1 MSLNKKVFDL
11 DYAGKKLSFET
22 SELAGQANS
31 AVIGRYGDS
40 AILVTVV
47 MSEQDVDLHYFP
59 LRIEY
64 QERFH
69 SIGRILGARFIRRE
83 GRPSDESVL
92 AGRLI
97 DRTMRPLF
105 NQDMR
110 REIQLVI
117 TPISFDTEQ
126 EHDFLA
132 LITASVA
139 LSISNVPWNGPVAG
153 VRFVQENGEIKVN
166 PGKIALSKNID
177 APFPKK
183 EFTFDTFVAG
193 TKDRISMIEL
203 EGIDGKEEEIAKAF
217 EMAQKEI
224 TSLVEFQEK
233 IVKEIGQEKAEVEV
247 QTLTDENKKTIE
259 EAVKGKI
266 DEAIYVKDKAQ
277 QHKNIKAL
285 EEEVKDLLIST
296 DVDEKQIALANAYID
311 KLIDQR
317 MHERILNE
325 DLRVDSRP
333 LDQVRELNSE
343 VGMFARTHGSAYF
356 SRGQTQALAITTIG
370 PPGQDQI
377 LENTFIVGKSRFM
390 LHYNFPPYSVGET
403 GMFRGAGRREIG
415 HGMLAKKALQNMLP
429 DLEDFPYAVRVVSEI
444 LSSNGSSSMATV
456 CASTMSLLDAGVPLK
471 KPVAGIAMGLI
482 SSDDPKKYKIL
493 TDIQGPEDHFGDADF
508 KVAGTTDGVTAM
520 QMDVKIEGLTV
531 PMLVDAMA
539 ASKKARLQI
548 LEHMKATIPAPKALS
563 QYAPLILK
571 TRIPVDRI
579 GELIGPGGKNIN
591 GIIAETGALA
601 IDIEEDGLV
610 FISAD
615 NQEAGQA
622 ALQRVEQSMKEF
634 TVGEIIEGPIVRL
647 LEFGAIVD
655 LGGGH
660 DGMIHVSEL
669 KNGFVK
675 NVTDVV
681 KEGQT
686 VKAKVIK
693 VDNGKIGLSMKAL
706 QDPPTGGGDAPKG
719 PKPHGPRHEKK
730 HDSPKPPKEQ
740 KESGHKHIPDVD
752 LRL

>member
-1 MSLNKKVFDL
+1 MLDKKVFEM

-22 SELAGQANS
+22 SELGLQANS

-47 MSEQDVDLHYFP
+47 MSEKDVEMPYFP

-69 SIGRILGARFIRRE
+69 AIGRILGARFIRRE

-97 DRTMRPLF
+97 DRTIRPLF

-117 TPISFDTEQ
+117 TPMSFDTEQ
-126 EHDFLA
+126 SQDFLA
-132 LITASVA
+132 LLTSSVA
-139 LSISNVPWNGPVAG
+139 LSISSVPWNGPVAG
-153 VRFVQENGEIKVN
+153 VRLVRENGDLGVN
-166 PGKIALSKNID
+166 PGKAALSKNID
-177 APFPKK
+177 TPFPKK
-183 EFTFDTFVAG
+183 EFSFDAFVAG
-193 TKDRISMIEL
+193 TKDRINMIEL
-203 EGIDGKEEEIAKAF
+203 EGIDGKEDEIAAAF

-224 TSLVEFQEK
+224 ASLVEFQEK
-233 IVKEIGQEKAEVEV
+233 IIKEIGKEKAQVEV

-266 DEAIYVKDKAQ
+266 DEAIYTKDKAV

-285 EEEVKDLLIST
+285 EEELKDLLT
-296 DVDEKQIALANAYID
+296 ATEVDAGQIALANAYID

-325 DLRVDSRP
+325 DLRVDSRKM
-333 LDQVRELNSE
+333 DEVRELNSE

-356 SRGQTQALAITTIG
+356 SRGQTQALAVTTIG

-429 DLEDFPYAVRVVSEI
+429 DLEEFPYAVRVVSEI

-482 SSDDPKKYKIL
+482 TSDDAKNYKIL

-508 KVAGTTDGVTAM
+508 KVAGTQDGVTAM
-520 QMDVKIEGLTV
+520 QMDVKIDGLTL
-531 PMLVDAMA
+531 PMLKDAM
-539 ASKKARLQI
+539 
-548 LEHMKATIPAPKALS
+548 
-563 QYAPLILK
+563 
-571 TRIPVDRI
+571 
-579 GELIGPGGKNIN
+579 
-591 GIIAETGALA
+591 
-601 IDIEEDGLV
+601 
-610 FISAD
+610 
-615 NQEAGQA
+615 EA
-622 ALQRVEQSMKEF
+622 
-634 TVGEIIEGPIVRL
+634 
-647 LEFGAIVD
+647 
-655 LGGGH
+655 
-660 DGMIHVSEL
+660 
-669 KNGFVK
+669 
-675 NVTDVV
+675 
-681 KEGQT
+681 
-686 VKAKVIK
+686 
-693 VDNGKIGLSMKAL
+693 
-706 QDPPTGGGDAPKG
+706 
-719 PKPHGPRHEKK
+719 
-730 HDSPKPPKEQ
+730 
-740 KESGHKHIPDVD
+740 
-752 LRL
+752 